1 MEQNKPN
8 LQDEL
13 KENTKRFNHT
23 LKTFFRSLIE
33 AYPSVPA
40 FKLMLTAY
48 KTLKTF
54 NKKLPMSY
62 FRELITPYADMIL
75 AGDDSFVKD
84 IQLPA
89 DTSFVLRAIVPD
101 LVSLW
106 ESAPIDSKKA
116 VEDYMKSL
124 VVLSRNQ
131 SKIENL

>member
-1 MEQNKPN
+1 
-8 LQDEL
+8 
-13 KENTKRFNHT
+13 
-23 LKTFFRSLIE
+23 
-33 AYPSVPA
+33 
-40 FKLMLTAY
+40 MLTAY